1 MSLTFERKLPT
12 ILLFV
17 FLMLTTIGVVFY
29 LGSVSLQDTI
39 ENQRRAKDFVSIVD
53 NTVEFA
59 FEANSV
65 LFNFVLTSNDS
76 YLDPFER
83 GKPKIRQNIEKLR
96 TLAADR
102 PEMANDINRLDQTI
116 KEFTSEVS
124 AKIDRRKM
132 NGPGA
137 ASEEIPWAEGQRML
151 DTIRSS
157 GERLK
162 AIETESLRRSEQ
174 AGSLRYT
181 MIVWILIVSSIAGI
195 VSLIFANRTVIS
207 EIRKRR
213 NAENDLLQANEGLEQ
228 KVQERTQELKIANE
242 KLLEAGVE
250 RESILFSEKQARRE
264 AEVANRLRDEFMATV
279 SHELRTPLN
288 SILGWARLMK
298 DGSLDNAQFEKALS
312 TIIKNSESQNRLIED
327 LLDVARVISGKLPL
341 ELIELGLSEVLRQAL
356 DSVRPVAEAKN
367 IDIEFNDDE
376 PEIAIRGDLDRLVQV
391 FTNLLG
397 NAVKFSQPGT
407 NVSIVYE
414 ISGEN
419 AVVRIKDRGKGISPE
434 FLPKVFERFRQDTSS
449 ISNNGGLG
457 LGLAIVRNLVE
468 MHGGSVAAESEGEGR
483 GSTFT
488 VLLPL
493 AGTDVEQ
500 SPPASAGPEPI

>member
-17 FLMLTTIGVVFY
+17 FLMLTTIGVVFF
-29 LGSVSLQDTI
+29 LGSVSFQDTI
-39 ENQRRAKDFVSIVD
+39 ENQRKSQEFVSMVD
-53 NTVEFA
+53 ETVALA
-59 FEANSV
+59 FEANSAV
-65 LFNFVLTSNDS
+65 FNFILTGNDT
-76 YLDPFER
+76 YLSPFER
-83 GKPKIRQNIEKLR
+83 AKPKLRQNIERLR
-96 TLAADR
+96 AMSSGR
-102 PEMANDINRLDQTI
+102 PEMADHINRLDQTV
-116 KEFTSEVS
+116 KEFVSEVS

-132 NGPGA
+132 NGPEA
-137 ASEEIPWAEGQRML
+137 ASAEIPWAEGQRML
-151 DTIRSS
+151 DTIRLS

-162 AIETESLRRSEQ
+162 AAETEYLRRSEQ
-174 AGSLRYT
+174 SGSLRYT
-181 MIVWILIVSSIAGI
+181 VIVWILIISSVAGI

-207 EIRKRR
+207 EIGKRR
-213 NAENDLLQANEGLEQ
+213 TAESELLKANEGLEH
-228 KVQERTQELKIANE
+228 KVEERTQELKIANE
-242 KLLEAGVE
+242 KLLEAGLE

-341 ELIELGLSEVLRQAL
+341 ELMELSLPDVLLQAVET
-356 DSVRPVAEAKN
+356 VRPAAEAKN
-367 IDIEFNDDE
+367 IEFDIANTG
-376 PEIAIRGDLDRLVQV
+376 PAITIRGDLNRLVQV
-391 FTNLLG
+391 FTNLFG

-407 NVSIVYE
+407 YVSIASE
-414 ISGEN
+414 IVGAN
-419 AVVRIKDRGKGISPE
+419 ALVRITDRGKGISPE

-449 ISNNGGLG
+449 MSNNGGLG

-488 VLLPL
+488 VVLPL
-493 AGTDVEQ
+493 AGRETDSGGQ
-500 SPPASAGPEPI
+500 ASPGPKDV